1 MSLPLRKSRRSGP
14 ILALQCIGSTP
25 VSGRRQFITVKIDL
39 LISPAY
45 SVPAMTMVRSAK
57 ERAMAVPLRTPS
69 VSGSAW
75 NSGAWQDHVIRRETG
90 QLIDG
95 RADEHVAGEQR
106 VPGICGDEAHAYSV
120 GRIGPGKQV
129 LREQLAPLQIGL
141 HPRLQ
146 HGEFAAGSFW

>member
-1 MSLPLRKSRRSGP
+1 
-14 ILALQCIGSTP
+14 
-25 VSGRRQFITVKIDL
+25 VK
-39 LISPAY
+39 P
-45 SVPAMTMVRSAK
+45 
-57 ERAMAVPLRTPS
+57 
-69 VSGSAW
+69 
-75 NSGAWQDHVIRRETG
+75 
-90 QLIDG
+90 LIDG

-146 HGEFAAGSFW
+146 HGEFRRRQFLVDLAPPDRVAATGLVGDELVLHRAAGVHSGAHDQRAIRGEPALVASDRVLQELRRGQIGMDGRAGEHPGSG